1 MMARSGGSRGA
12 DEVRGWVEVRVDR
25 RAHRAAVRVAEDD
38 EQAQA
43 LELVDG
49 VLEAAEALAAQDVAG
64 DAYDEDVVRLL
75 TEDELEGHA
84 RVGAADHGREWDVV
98 GRRVRGGVEADVLR
112 PDRRHVPH
120 RLPGRVAP
128 ERVGERL
135 VPPLEERLR
144 RRRGL
149 GRRRRVRDRRV
160 VAPDELEA
168 RRRVVAHALSSP
180 SAR

>member
-1 MMARSGGSRGA
+1 M
-12 DEVRGWVEVRVDR
+12 
-25 RAHRAAVRVAEDD
+25 
-38 EQAQA
+38 
-43 LELVDG
+43 VDG

-64 DAYDEDVVRLL
+64 DAHDEDVVRLL
-75 TEDELEGHA
+75 TEDELEWHA
-84 RVGAADHGREWDVV
+84 GVGAADHGRERDVV
-98 GRRVRGGVEADVLR
+98 GRGVPGGIEADVLR

-120 RLPGRVAP
+120 CLAGRVAA

-149 GRRRRVRDRRV
+149 GRRRRVRDGRV
-160 VAPDELEA
+160 VAPDELG